1 MMSMDYEVTQLNAR
15 VMELEGKVDFLMK
28 HLGLHYETP
37 VSEADLKV
45 AEALKRGNMIEA
57 IKVYREI
64 YNVDLTSAKQAVD
77 GIKSKLNL

>member
-1 MMSMDYEVTQLNAR
+1 
-15 VMELEGKVDFLMK
+15 MK

-45 AEALKRGNMIEA
+45 AEALQRGNMMRA

-64 YNVDLTSAKQAVD
+64 YNVDLTSAKQAVE
-77 GIKSKLNL
+77 GIKVRMNL